1 MVKEGRWP
9 KQDPEAGE
17 HGCLSGA
24 RRSRVFCTV
33 IPTWWKA
40 CGFPIP
46 VEPAVS
52 LLEYQNR
59 LLRERCQRLHDK
71 LLELV
76 AIARDN
82 DRLAERVQRWRWACW
97 MRGVGWTN
105 CCMGIKAILRDEFKA
120 DCIVLCFTEPP
131 SGGLSAAEDLLRP
144 DIVALFAEVF
154 RLGQPQCCRLS
165 AEQAAV
171 LRCDEGAS
179 AASAA
184 LIPLG
189 GDEWRGLL
197 VLGSSDPDRFHA
209 GVGTFFLER
218 MGELVSQALQA
229 RLLARGWQMN
239 PTDDDSSAASGGE

>member
-1 MVKEGRWP
+1 MVKDEMAEA
-9 KQDPEAGE
+9 DPEASMVAYLCDHPE
-17 HGCLSGA
+17 FFVRHPELTQSL
-24 RRSRVFCTV
+24 R
-33 IPTWWKA
+33 IPHP
-40 CGFPIP
+40 C
-46 VEPAVS
+46 EPAVS

-59 LLRERCQRLHDK
+59 LLRGRCQRLHDK
-71 LLELV
+71 LLDLV

-82 DRLAERVQRWRWACW
+82 DRLAERVQRLALNLLDA
-97 MRGVGWTN
+97 RGGLDELLQ
-105 CCMGIKAILRDEFKA
+105 GIKAILLDEFKA
-120 DCIVLCFTEPP
+120 DCIMLCFTEPP
-131 SGGLSAAEDLLRP
+131 SGGFRAAEDLLRP

-154 RLGQPQCCRLS
+154 RLGQPQCSRLS
-165 AEQAAV
+165 SEQAAV